1 MLKGIALEVDV
12 APLDAARDLR
22 GQTDIDS
29 VDFLH
34 VVIGL
39 HKELGIEIPD
49 ADVAKFTTRNGCVRY
64 LLSKAGKT

>member
-1 MLKGIALEVDV
+1 MDV
-12 APLDAARDLR
+12 GSIDPARDRR

-29 VDFLH
+29 EDFLH

-39 HKELGIEIPD
+39 HKELCIEIPD

>member
-1 MLKGIALEVDV
+1 
-12 APLDAARDLR
+12 
-22 GQTDIDS
+22 
-29 VDFLH
+29 
-34 VVIGL
+34 VIGL